1 MKFQMPYSGTRFDP
15 KFCHVIKSR
24 NELQINR
31 IEYLK
36 DKQRHRWVL
45 LLESDLA
52 FDQEVNV
59 FIKEDTLIVEASRSV
74 DYEKPFRS
82 HLFDTDTLS
91 EVEQGGVKI
100 GFSELKLNHGNK
112 YQLISSQVINPR
124 LIKVILGLE
133 SKKEYN

>member
-1 MKFQMPYSGTRFDP
+1 MKFQMPYTGNRFDS
-15 KFCHVIKSR
+15 KFCQVIKSQ

-31 IEYLK
+31 IEYLN

-59 FIKEDTLIVEASRSV
+59 FIKEDRLIVEASRSI
-74 DYEKPFRS
+74 DFEKPFRS

-91 EVEQGGVKI
+91 EIEQGGLEI

-112 YQLISSQVINPR
+112 YQIISYQVINPR
-124 LIKVILGLE
+124 LIKVILGLQ
-133 SKKEYN
+133 SYNEYN